1 MSTRASLLACF
12 LIAGSAFGAPSGRYV
27 TQLGQR
33 VLALCDKVALGE
45 ISAINPPFRGVT
57 TARVSIAEN
66 LGGLDLPRESLTLM
80 YISDYLAPD
89 AIRST
94 FEEGSI
100 TFSPKRSDR
109 LRRAAE
115 SLEESGGESRA
126 TGNTSTTSGTKT
138 KAPSTPGD
146 DRGEQGVRF
155 LKGERGI
162 FFLRKRGASYALIGF
177 IPEHDPLYKR
187 KLERLKKVL
196 AIEAISSRDGRI
208 RAARSIYI
216 QSLKAKD
223 VWERGNAARE
233 IEYMALQFGG
243 AFDNDAR
250 LYLAERLYNEKN
262 PTIAAALERAVRS
275 VAPDEAVAY
284 AVDAEERER
293 KVHAK
298 ALAKEEKYLAANK
311 IVELRAAELIRIANT
326 YGRAATQL
334 LCNNL
339 NDPDALVRESAAG
352 ALARDGGP
360 SCRPLLRKA
369 LEVEKNDDAARAMI
383 HTLGVKSDPEALPLI
398 AKRLTNSE
406 LEQAAVQ
413 AVGRIGTADA
423 LKILRRH
430 RNSASAPSRAIIDSI
445 LADKAGTR

>member
-1 MSTRASLLACF
+1 
-12 LIAGSAFGAPSGRYV
+12 
-27 TQLGQR
+27 
-33 VLALCDKVALGE
+33 
-45 ISAINPPFRGVT
+45 
-57 TARVSIAEN
+57 
-66 LGGLDLPRESLTLM
+66 
-80 YISDYLAPD
+80 
-89 AIRST
+89 
-94 FEEGSI
+94 
-100 TFSPKRSDR
+100 
-109 LRRAAE
+109 
-115 SLEESGGESRA
+115 
-126 TGNTSTTSGTKT
+126 
-138 KAPSTPGD
+138 
-146 DRGEQGVRF
+146 
-155 LKGERGI
+155 
-162 FFLRKRGASYALIGF
+162 
-177 IPEHDPLYKR
+177 
-187 KLERLKKVL
+187 
-196 AIEAISSRDGRI
+196 
-208 RAARSIYI
+208 
-216 QSLKAKD
+216 
-223 VWERGNAARE
+223 
-233 IEYMALQFGG
+233 MALQFAS

-275 VAPDEAVAY
+275 LAPDEAVAY

-293 KVHAK
+293 KIHAK

-360 SCRPLLRKA
+360 SCRPLLRNA

-398 AKRLTNSE
+398 AKRLKNSE

-413 AVGRIGTADA
+413 AIGRIGTAEA

-430 RNSASAPSRAIIDSI
+430 RNSASSPSRAIIDSI